1 MYRTDANAAPSAR
14 AAAAAAARPLVHAPR
29 YRSRDFGTG
38 YGSSSGYAASRRYT
52 PGSQP
57 LTRFRLA

>member
-1 MYRTDANAAPSAR
+1 MYRTDA
-14 AAAAAAARPLVHAPR
+14 AAAQSQARPAVRLPAHAPR

-38 YGSSSGYAASRRYT
+38 YGRSSGYAASRRYT

-57 LTRFRLA
+57 AERFRLA

>member
-1 MYRTDANAAPSAR
+1 MYRTDTNAASVRTP
-14 AAAAAAARPLVHAPR
+14 AAARLPAHAPR
-29 YRSRDFGTG
+29 YRARDFGTG

-57 LTRFRLA
+57 AARFRLA